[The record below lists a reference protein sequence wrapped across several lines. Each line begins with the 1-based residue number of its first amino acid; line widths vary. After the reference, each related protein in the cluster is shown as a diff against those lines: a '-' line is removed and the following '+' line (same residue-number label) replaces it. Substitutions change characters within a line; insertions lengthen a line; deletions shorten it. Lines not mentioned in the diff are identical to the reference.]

1 MRVFLFVAYFLVL
14 MSLIF
19 LPLNGL
25 LYVTAGVPIV
35 GLIGTTV
42 LVIAW
47 GWVSAHLALKA
58 VDS

>member
-25 LYVTAGVPIV
+25 LYVTAGVPIL

-42 LVIAW
+42 LLIAW
-47 GWVSAHLALKA
+47 GWVSSDIAYK
-58 VDS
+58 VVYR